1 MGDEKK
7 AKKAKK
13 EKKEKKE
20 KREKKD
26 KKVCH
31 PTSHHSSL
39 AFQLLSPSIL
49 SLPCMSVHPVNAH
62 C

>member
-1 MGDEKK
+1 MGDDKK

-31 PTSHHSSL
+31 PTAHHSSL
-39 AFQLLSPSIL
+39 AFQLSSPSSITAL
-49 SLPCMSVHPVNAH
+49 HE
-62 C
+62 